1 MENASK
7 ALIMAGGVLIGI
19 MVLTLWVYLF
29 MSFGAQSEEM
39 YDKIEEQQKVEYNAQ
54 YTIYD
59 GRDDITIYDIISV
72 ANLAYEN
79 NKKYE
84 NYETY
89 EYEYKI
95 SVKLNKTEIANGQMD
110 MNKLLENY
118 ANVNGNTGELTNK
131 FKCKITGYNS
141 SGKINGVIFYL

>member
-39 YDKIEEQQKVEYNAQ
+39 YGKIEEQQKVEYNAQ

-89 EYEYKI
+89 EDEYKI
-95 SVKLNKTEIANGQMD
+95 SVKLKGIEIANGQMD
-110 MNKLLENY
+110 MSKLLENY

-141 SGKINGVIFYL
+141 SGKINGVSFY